1 MYSFHFCHREAAKLE
16 IKVLEKIQQRDRNG
30 RRFAYNLV
38 ALCVRQLFTENC
50 GLTCIVDFK
59 VSQAMIVV
67 ITFISP
73 SSRVNNLLYS

>member
-1 MYSFHFCHREAAKLE
+1 MEGGLHITWSL
-16 IKVLEKIQQRDRNG
+16 L
-30 RRFAYNLV
+30 
-38 ALCVRQLFTENC
+38 LCVRQLFTENC

-59 VSQAMIVV
+59 VSQAMRVV